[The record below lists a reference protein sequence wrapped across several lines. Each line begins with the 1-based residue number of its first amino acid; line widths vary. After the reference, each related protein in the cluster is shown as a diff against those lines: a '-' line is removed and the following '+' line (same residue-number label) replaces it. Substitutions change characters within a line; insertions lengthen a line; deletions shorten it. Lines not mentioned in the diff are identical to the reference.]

1 MKKLFIIPI
10 RETNILPNNY
20 LYCKVYKDQEVN
32 NFNIKKDYLEDCE
45 WLLELSTEDIN
56 EYVLFYY
63 SYINKQLDRHP
74 KLQGN
79 DYREVD
85 IALDTLT
92 LLMGIKY
99 HLNYLDW
106 NTLND
111 KFLNPLSERLKDYAI
126 STGDKSLLEN
136 LDFSTSY
143 IRYWYNFNN
152 YTTCK

>member
-10 RETNILPNNY
+10 RETNVLPNNY

-32 NFNIKKDYLEDCE
+32 NFNIKKDYIEDCE

-56 EYVLFYY
+56 EYILFYY
-63 SYINKQLDRHP
+63 RYLNQQLDRYP
-74 KLQGN
+74 KLEGN
-79 DYREVD
+79 DYMEAD

-92 LLMGIKY
+92 LILGIKF

-106 NTLND
+106 DTQMNE
-111 KFLNPLSERLKDYAI
+111 FLNPLSKRLTEYAV

-152 YTTCK
+152 

>member
-10 RETNILPNNY
+10 RETNVLPNNY

-32 NFNIKKDYLEDCE
+32 NFNIIDEYKEDAE

-56 EYVLFYY
+56 EYILFYY
-63 SYINKQLDRHP
+63 RYLNQQLNRYP
-74 KLQGN
+74 KLEGN
-79 DYREVD
+79 DYREAD

-92 LLMGIKY
+92 LILGIKF

-106 NTLND
+106 DTQM
-111 KFLNPLSERLKDYAI
+111 KEFLNPLSKRLTEYAI

-152 YTTCK
+152 

>member
-10 RETNILPNNY
+10 RETNVLPNNY
-20 LYCKVYKDQEVN
+20 LHCKVYKDQEVN
-32 NFNIKKDYLEDCE
+32 NFNIKEEYKEDCE

-56 EYVLFYY
+56 EYILFYY

-79 DYREVD
+79 NYREVD
-85 IALDTLT
+85 IALDTFT

-106 NTLND
+106 NTLMD
-111 KFLNPLSERLKDYAI
+111 KFINPLTKRLQEYAI

-152 YTTCK
+152 

>member
-10 RETNILPNNY
+10 RETNVLPNNY
-20 LYCKVYKDQEVN
+20 LYCKIYKDQEVN
-32 NFNIKKDYLEDCE
+32 NFNIKKDYIEDCE

-111 KFLNPLSERLKDYAI
+111 KFLNPLTKRLKEYAI

-152 YTTCK
+152 

>member
-10 RETNILPNNY
+10 RETNVLPNNY

-32 NFNIKKDYLEDCE
+32 NFNIKKDYIEDCE

-74 KLQGN
+74 KLQVN

-92 LLMGIKY
+92 LLLGIKY

-111 KFLNPLSERLKDYAI
+111 KFLNPLSERLKDYAT

-152 YTTCK
+152 

>member
-10 RETNILPNNY
+10 RETNVLPNNY
-20 LYCKVYKDQEVN
+20 LYCKVYKDQEIN
-32 NFNIKKDYLEDCE
+32 NFNIKKYYMEDCE

-56 EYVLFYY
+56 EYILFYY
-63 SYINKQLDRHP
+63 RYLNQQLDRYP
-74 KLQGN
+74 KLEGN
-79 DYREVD
+79 NYREAD

-92 LLMGIKY
+92 LIRGIKF

-106 NTLND
+106 DTQMNE
-111 KFLNPLSERLKDYAI
+111 FLNPLSKRLTEYAV

-152 YTTCK
+152 

>member
-1 MKKLFIIPI
+1 MKKTFIIPI
-10 RETNILPNNY
+10 RETNVLPNNY

-32 NFNIKKDYLEDCE
+32 NFNIKEEYKEDCE

-79 DYREVD
+79 DYKQVD

-92 LLMGIKY
+92 LLLGIKY

-106 NTLND
+106 NTLMD

-152 YTTCK
+152 

>member
-10 RETNILPNNY
+10 RETKILPNNY
-20 LYCKVYKDQEVN
+20 LYCKVYKGEEVN
-32 NFNIKKDYLEDCE
+32 NFDIIDEYKEDAE

-56 EYVLFYY
+56 EYILFYY
-63 SYINKQLDRHP
+63 RYLNQQLDRYP
-74 KLQGN
+74 KLEGN
-79 DYREVD
+79 DYREAD

-92 LLMGIKY
+92 LILGIKF

-106 NTLND
+106 DTQMNE
-111 KFLNPLSERLKDYAI
+111 FLNPLSKRLTEYAI

-152 YTTCK
+152 

>member
-10 RETNILPNNY
+10 KETNVLPNNY

-32 NFNIKKDYLEDCE
+32 NFNIKKDYIEDCE

-92 LLMGIKY
+92 LLMGFEY

-111 KFLNPLSERLKDYAI
+111 KFLNPLSERLKNYAI
-126 STGDKSLLEN
+126 SSGDKSLLEN

-152 YTTCK
+152 

>member
-10 RETNILPNNY
+10 RETNVLPNNY

-32 NFNIKKDYLEDCE
+32 NFNIKKDYIEDCE

-56 EYVLFYY
+56 EYILFYY
-63 SYINKQLDRHP
+63 RYLNQQLDRYP
-74 KLQGN
+74 KLEGN
-79 DYREVD
+79 DYMEAD

-92 LLMGIKY
+92 LILGIKF

-106 NTLND
+106 DTQMN
-111 KFLNPLSERLKDYAI
+111 KFLNPLSKRLTEYAV

-152 YTTCK
+152 

>member
-10 RETNILPNNY
+10 RETNVLPNNY

-32 NFNIKKDYLEDCE
+32 NFNIKKDYIEDCE

-79 DYREVD
+79 DYKQVD

-92 LLMGIKY
+92 LLIGIKY

-111 KFLNPLSERLKDYAI
+111 KFLNPLSERLKNYAI

-152 YTTCK
+152 